1 MLARE
6 GRMHA
11 GLGGKSGAVVAIAWI
26 ALGVALIR
34 AAQPE
39 NVKQTLTSALRDHSQ
54 IVPPALL
61 ALAQVPRHV
70 GADSGECGQ

>member
-1 MLARE
+1 
-6 GRMHA
+6 
-11 GLGGKSGAVVAIAWI
+11 LGGKSGAVVAIAWI

-39 NVKQTLTSALRDHSQ
+39 NVKQTLASALRDHSQ

-61 ALAQVPRHV
+61 ALA
-70 GADSGECGQ
+70 